1 MARAPAWDEGAIEEQ
16 ADAVAQRGW
25 PHDRQEGIRAGADAV
40 VAHRVGEAVVAIG
53 KVNGLRLATSNRP
66 PMPSVELI
74 MKRPAFQRAVR
85 LQLEHEVHER
95 DRFVQVVK
103 HVVQA
108 IAERP
113 GKPSR

>member
-1 MARAPAWDEGAIEEQ
+1 LNGAHQRGDEGAIEEQ

-74 MKRPAFQRAVR
+74 MKRPSFSALCGFNWSTKFTNATGSSR
-85 LQLEHEVHER
+85 L
-95 DRFVQVVK
+95 
-103 HVVQA
+103 
-108 IAERP
+108 
-113 GKPSR
+113 